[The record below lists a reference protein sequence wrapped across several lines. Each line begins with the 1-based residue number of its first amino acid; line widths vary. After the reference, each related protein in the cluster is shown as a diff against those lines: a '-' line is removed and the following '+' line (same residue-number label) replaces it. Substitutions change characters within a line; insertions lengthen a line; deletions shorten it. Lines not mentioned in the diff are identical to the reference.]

1 MFYKFSLLFKFLEIH
16 LYFSILILPST
27 ALKRRDFRDNFE
39 FKGKIVAKGVG
50 KNSYKKSFLK

>member
-1 MFYKFSLLFKFLEIH
+1 M
-16 LYFSILILPST
+16 LPST
-27 ALKRRDFRDNFE
+27 ALKRRNFPDNFD